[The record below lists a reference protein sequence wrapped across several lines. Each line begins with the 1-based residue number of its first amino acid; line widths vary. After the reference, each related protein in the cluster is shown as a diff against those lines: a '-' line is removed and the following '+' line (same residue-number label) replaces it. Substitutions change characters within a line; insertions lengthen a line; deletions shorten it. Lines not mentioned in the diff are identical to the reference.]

1 MTEAAGAEGNESL
14 GCIKPEISHFPD
26 PLISK
31 RTRQHGAVILHILLA
46 VYVFIGEMAADLCTM
61 FDLRVFVSVETPCGQ
76 ASQFQVETTCLA
88 WFCRQNIK

>member
-46 VYVFIGEMAADLCTM
+46 VYVFIGEMAADLYTM
-61 FDLRVFVSVETPCGQ
+61 FDLRVFVSVETP
-76 ASQFQVETTCLA
+76 
-88 WFCRQNIK
+88 

>member
-46 VYVFIGEMAADLCTM
+46 VYVFIGEMAADLYTT
-61 FDLRVFVSVETPCGQ
+61 FDLRVFVSVETPYLVDKHPNFKWKQ
-76 ASQFQVETTCLA
+76 LV
-88 WFCRQNIK
+88 